1 VVVFLSM
8 VMARKRDLLT
18 DFAHFFWP
26 VAAGLGL
33 MGGLIIAQ
41 PDLGTTII
49 VGAGALAVLVASEA
63 PFRFVAVSAAGG
75 GMAALV
81 LAMAADYRWDRITGF
96 LDPFGDPL
104 GTGFQGVQSLFALG
118 TGGVFGVGLGASRA
132 RWEFLPNAHTDF
144 IYAIIGEETGLIGT
158 GAVLILLAA
167 FSLAGVAVAIRARDD
182 FGRMLAAGIVTWL
195 AIQAIVNIGGVTS
208 TLPITGLPLPFVSFG
223 GSALLVE
230 MAAVGILINIARR
243 AQPGR
248 GS

>member
-1 VVVFLSM
+1 
-8 VMARKRDLLT
+8 
-18 DFAHFFWP
+18 
-26 VAAGLGL
+26 
-33 MGGLIIAQ
+33 
-41 PDLGTTII
+41 
-49 VGAGALAVLVASEA
+49 
-63 PFRFVAVSAAGG
+63 
-75 GMAALV
+75 MAALL

-96 LDPFGDPL
+96 LDPFSDPL